1 MLYETALLWFYFF
14 IERRNNVHNKSVKEV
29 VFSGLFITLGL
40 VLPVVFHFFGLGKT
54 FLPMHIPVLLAGF
67 MLSVPYAAAVGALTP
82 LLSSVITG
90 MPPLFP
96 IMPYMVLELAVY
108 AAVASILSRKLR
120 LNIYISLILSMIAGR
135 VAAGI
140 AVWFLVIFFEAKLPG
155 PFAFIASAV
164 TTGIPGII
172 IQIAF
177 IPPMA
182 ALLRKSRIFKNG
194 ALEIEQ

>member
-1 MLYETALLWFYFF
+1 MLYETALLWSLFF
-14 IERRNNVHNKSVKEV
+14 VERRKNMHNKSVKEV

-40 VLPVVFHFFGLGKT
+40 VLPVIFHFFGLGKT

-108 AAVASILSRKLR
+108 AVVTSILSRKQR

-135 VAAGI
+135 IAAGI
-140 AVWFLVIFFEAKLPG
+140 AVWALAIFFGAKLPG
-155 PFAFIASAV
+155 PFVFIASAV

-172 IQIAF
+172 IQIVF
-177 IPPMA
+177 IPPMVV
-182 ALLRKSRIFKNG
+182 LLRKSRIFENG
-194 ALEIEQ
+194 AFEVGQ